1 LLTPVLSFTLYGLD
15 YYLQHRATNSASYTF
30 RSGYTTVLKILAYA
44 SLALCIVHVSRLAD
58 LWSVVQ

>member
-30 RSGYTTVLKILAYA
+30 RSGYTTVLKVLAYV
-44 SLALCIVHVSRLAD
+44 SLVLCVVHVWRLAD
-58 LWSVVQ
+58 LWSVVS